1 MHSSL
6 KPTATIK
13 AQSALTEADFERLT
27 ESCFVAA
34 YPPQNQNTNIACP
47 GPKKEISHIINHAI
61 QHHGLSRGGEHERR
75 GRRYITVCR
84 SDRQL
89 PSSATD
95 CPKCRKVQT
104 WEDGDFEDGEHA
116 GNAICLRCWR
126 SFTKRELN
134 AHLKGPPC
142 SYNAEQPKARKVMIL
157 YTTFC
162 SDSKPPTQPP
172 RQASPGQLR
181 KRKRTLEPPPLCNVS
196 SPVTT
201 TPVTLTIQR
210 NEDLA
215 WPFSLKK
222 MKIYFI
228 LHPHDG
234 S

>member
-1 MHSSL
+1 MRSSL
-6 KPTATIK
+6 NPTTTIST
-13 AQSALTEADFERLT
+13 QSTLT
-27 ESCFVAA
+27 ESHFEGFTQFCFFAAFQPQKFAEKAA
-34 YPPQNQNTNIACP
+34 YLGRKT
-47 GPKKEISHIINHAI
+47 EISHIITHAI
-61 QHHGLSRGGEHERR
+61 DHHGLIRCSQGNHDRR
-75 GRRYITVCR
+75 KYITVCR